1 MMKLVID
8 ICMLVGCFAVF
19 LAALGVVRLPD
30 FFARIHAAAKASAF
44 GIALLLLATCL
55 TFPDSKTVLKC
66 AVALVALFV
75 TLPVASQALAD
86 VVRHRDSGN
95 D

>member
-1 MMKLVID
+1 MTLIE
-8 ICMLVGCFAVF
+8 ILLLVGCFAVF

-30 FFARIHAAAKASAF
+30 FFARIHAATKASAF

-55 TFPDSKTVLKC
+55 TFPDSNTVLKS
-66 AVALVALFV
+66 AVALVALFL

-86 VVRHRDSGN
+86 VVRRRGD
-95 D
+95 